1 MFKNILKINLLI
13 FLFTT
18 IVYSAIVDNVKISGN
33 KRISD
38 QSILIF
44 GDIKLNKNYN
54 ENDLNLI
61 VKKLYQTNFFKT
73 ISINI
78 ENKTL
83 NLNLIENPIIESLQI
98 EGIKKQSFIDTILGY
113 LSLKERSSF
122 VESLFL
128 KDVNTIRNIV
138 KQSGYYFAKIET
150 SKEYDQKLNTIRVV
164 YDIEL
169 GDKAKISKIEF
180 LGDKKIKDRKLRSL
194 IASEEDRFWKVISGR
209 TNLDKNRVDLDTRL
223 LLNFYKNNGYFNAE
237 ITNSFAELVDDNS
250 FKLIFNINAGS
261 KYFFNNFNLTVPKN
275 YDVKR
280 FDVIKS
286 DFLKIKGKAY
296 SPSKV
301 AKILKEIDKIA
312 LSKEFQF
319 INSSINETIVE
330 GDKIN
335 LLVKIIESD
344 VYYVEKINV
353 IGNQYTFEEVIR
365 NDLIVDEGDPYNEI
379 LFNKSINNLKS
390 KGYFSSVKTNI
401 IDGSNKDKKIIDIEV
416 NEKPTGEISLAA
428 GLGTSGASLGA
439 GIRENNFLGKGIR
452 LNANVLFSENAFNG
466 TFAYERPYFNNTDNT
481 LVTSVRSTS
490 TDNLKDYGYKT
501 RNVGFSLGTAFEQY
515 ENLILRPT
523 FDSNYEKLE
532 TTTTASSAIKKQHG
546 SYFDTYFNYTLD
558 YDLRDQR
565 YQATEG
571 TRTIFSQNIPT
582 ISSNYELTNSIEH
595 IIYKP
600 LSENMIGKL
609 TIFGRTVN
617 SLASDKDVRI
627 SKRLFVPSRKLRG
640 FESGKIGPIENGD
653 YIGGNYVSAINL
665 ATTLPQF
672 LSNLE
677 NTDVSLFIDAANAW
691 GVDYEDSTI
700 TDNDTIRSS
709 FGVSFDMS
717 TIIGPLNFSF
727 SQPITKASSDKTESF
742 RFNLGTTF

>member
-18 IVYSAIVDNVKISGN
+18 IVYSEIVDNVKILGN

-38 QSILIF
+38 QSIIIF
-44 GDIKLNKNYN
+44 GDIKLNKDYD
-54 ENDLNLI
+54 ENNLNLI
-61 VKKLYQTNFFKT
+61 LKKLYQTNFFK
-73 ISINI
+73 SINIGI

-98 EGIKKQSFIDTILGY
+98 TGIPKQTLVETILGY

-122 VESLFL
+122 VESFFL
-128 KDVNTIRNIV
+128 KDVNIIRNIV
-138 KQSGYYFAKIET
+138 KQNGYYFAKIET
-150 SKEYDQKLNTIRVV
+150 SKIYDEKLNTIQVV
-164 YDIEL
+164 YDIKL

-194 IASEEDRFWKVISGR
+194 IASEEDRFWKVISGK
-209 TNLDKNRVDLDTRL
+209 TNLDKSRVNLDTRL

-250 FKLIFNINAGS
+250 FKLIFNINAGK
-261 KYFFNNFNLTVPKN
+261 KYFFNDFNLTVPKN
-275 YDVKR
+275 YDVTR
-280 FDVIKS
+280 FDIIKS

-330 GDKIN
+330 DDKIN

-344 VYYVEKINV
+344 VFYVEKINV
-353 IGNQYTFEEVIR
+353 IGNQYTLEEVIR

-379 LFNKSINNLKS
+379 LFNKSINSLRS
-390 KGYFSSVKTNI
+390 KGYFGSVKTNVVE
-401 IDGSNKDKKIIDIEV
+401 GSNKDKKIIDIEV

-428 GLGTSGASLGA
+428 GLGTTGASLGG
-439 GIRENNFLGKGIR
+439 GIRENNFLGKGIK
-452 LNANVLFSENAFNG
+452 LKANMLFSETGFNG
-466 TFAYERPYFNNTDNT
+466 SFAYERPYFKNTDNT
-481 LVTSVRSTS
+481 LVTSVNSTS
-490 TDNLKDYGYKT
+490 TDNLSDYGYKT
-501 RNVGFSLGTAFEQY
+501 RNIGFALGTAFEQY
-515 ENLILRPT
+515 ENLTLRPT
-523 FDSNYEKLE
+523 FDINYEKLE
-532 TTTTASSAIKKQHG
+532 TTATASDAVKKQHG

-600 LSENMIGKL
+600 LSENMIGRVSF
-609 TIFGRTVN
+609 FGRMVN
-617 SLASDKDVRI
+617 SLVSDKDVRI

-640 FESGKIGPIENGD
+640 FQSGKIGPIQNGD
-653 YIGGNYVSAINL
+653 FIGGNYVSALNFS
-665 ATTLPQF
+665 TTLPQF
-672 LSNLE
+672 LPSLE
-677 NTDVSLFIDAANAW
+677 NTDVSLFLDAANAW
-691 GVDYEDSTI
+691 GVDYDSSVA
-700 TDNDTIRSS
+700 DNNTIRSA

-717 TIIGPLNFSF
+717 TVIGPLNFSF
-727 SQPITKASSDKTESF
+727 SQPITKKSSDKTESF